1 MAKKKPVRKINPL
14 KQYQGFKSYVKGKL
28 FEKAL
33 QTLLIKAGFATD
45 VFGLQVTRNQK
56 RLHGRG
62 ATYDPDFFK
71 QFSLGIP
78 FVNPLML
85 VLEAKNYNHR
95 VGLSVVREFLGA
107 FIDISQYARIDTK
120 KGGQKRYDVMFD
132 TRYTYCP
139 VLFSLK
145 GFQRRAEGFMFAH
158 GIDFI
163 SYENSEIMAKILV
176 LLDRLL
182 EQLDFSKFQSDD
194 FHLFDD
200 LSQIGNIHDEAKRS
214 NFINAY
220 NDFTNYLNKV
230 NSLIGVL
237 DFKYPVHILYE
248 HGISVSYAREVRLV
262 QKKENLFILENIV
275 KRKFGEF
282 SFSRTFLKDYVAY
295 AQKRGS
301 IDSIL
306 KEIDVVQTTKD
317 GICLRKLK
325 IDNNSKQELITQLLK
340 ISENQTEE
348 AVPTEEVASQA

>member
-1 MAKKKPVRKINPL
+1 MAKSKSRRKINPL
-14 KQYQGFKSYVKGKL
+14 KQYQGFKSYIKGKL

-33 QTLLIKAGFATD
+33 QTLLVKAGFSTD
-45 VFGLQVTRNQK
+45 VSGLQVTRNQK

-176 LLDRLL
+176 LLNKLL
-182 EQLDFSKFQSDD
+182 EQLNFSKFQNED
-194 FHLFDD
+194 FRLFDD
-200 LSQIGNIHDEAKRS
+200 LAQIGNIRDEAKRS
-214 NFINAY
+214 DFSGAYSNFEE
-220 NDFTNYLNKV
+220 YLNKV

-248 HGISVSYAREVRLV
+248 HGISASYARDVRLV
-262 QKKENLFILENIV
+262 RKKDNLFILENIV

-282 SFSRTFLKDYVAY
+282 SFSRTFLRDYVAY
-295 AQKRGS
+295 AQKRGF
-301 IDSIL
+301 IDNVL
-306 KEIDVVQTTKD
+306 TQIDIVQTTKS
-317 GICLRKLK
+317 GIYLRKLK
-325 IDNNSKQELITQLLK
+325 IDNASKQELVSQLLN
-340 ISENQTEE
+340 IPENQTENVNSAE
-348 AVPTEEVASQA
+348 LVKQ

>member
-85 VLEAKNYNHR
+85 ILEAKNYNHR
-95 VGLSVVREFLGA
+95 VGLSIVREFLGA

-120 KGGQKRYDVMFD
+120 KGGQRRYDVMFD
-132 TRYTYCP
+132 TRYTYCS

-158 GIDFI
+158 GINFI

-176 LLDRLL
+176 SLDKLL
-182 EQLDFSKFQSDD
+182 EQLDFSKFKSDD
-194 FHLFDD
+194 FRLFDD
-200 LSQIGNIHDEAKRS
+200 LTLIGSIRDEAKRVDFPNAYS
-214 NFINAY
+214 NF
-220 NDFTNYLNKV
+220 TGYLNKV

-248 HGISVSYAREVRLV
+248 RSISASYAREVRLV

-282 SFSRTFLKDYVAY
+282 SFSRTFLKDYIVY
-295 AQKRGS
+295 AQKKGF
-301 IDSIL
+301 IDNIL

-325 IDNNSKQELITQLLK
+325 IDNSSRQELITQLSK
-340 ISENQTEE
+340 ISESQIEQATLTKETVNQ
-348 AVPTEEVASQA
+348 A